1 MDPQGVGRHQR
12 AVQEDP
18 EARLRKQGGEA
29 HGRHRPAAQKD
40 ALDPS
45 RVPPVR
51 APRRQTFLSSAAPAA
66 LSRTPATRLCRA
78 TTDIKDTHDA
88 ALADVQKTT
97 EDGLRQ
103 LRGAAA
109 ASAAVMSDASE
120 SDGDF

>member
-1 MDPQGVGRHQR
+1 M
-12 AVQEDP
+12 
-18 EARLRKQGGEA
+18 
-29 HGRHRPAAQKD
+29 
-40 ALDPS
+40 
-45 RVPPVR
+45 R